1 MEQLVARWAHNPKVA
16 GSSPAPATK
25 KRSTKGR
32 PFLFPYKLLFGGDL
46 TLSQDESQNPASKS
60 KTVEFVGVLP
70 NDSS

>member
-1 MEQLVARWAHNPKVA
+1 
-16 GSSPAPATK
+16 
-25 KRSTKGR
+25 
-32 PFLFPYKLLFGGDL
+32 LFPYKLLFGGDL